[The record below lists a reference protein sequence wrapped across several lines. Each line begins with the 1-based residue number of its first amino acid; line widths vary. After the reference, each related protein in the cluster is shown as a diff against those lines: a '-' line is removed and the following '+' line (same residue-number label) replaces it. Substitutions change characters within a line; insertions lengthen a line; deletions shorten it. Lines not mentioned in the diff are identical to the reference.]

1 MFININYY
9 YFCEKLGVIMKKN
22 YKESWVK
29 LLFAL
34 VFVFGIGATYLIFSN
49 ETNVLE
55 DNAPDDRLEIIEP
68 DNTVSA
74 QESILDSLSNLKL
87 AYDVAI
93 FEKTALSKELELERK
108 NIENLMDII
117 KASKNPSTEQIK
129 IFRKQLSDLKTSLD
143 EKVAEINKLK
153 SQNKNLLT
161 EIESQNE
168 VMYKQKAENDTLI
181 SKQKKLESTLKDAS
195 KLSLGNFK
203 VTALNEKSSGKEQET
218 TKAKNTDKLKISFS
232 VNGNS
237 VAKTG
242 KRVYYIQVL
251 DQKNTVLGENKLI
264 EFGNDK
270 ALVYSFLVGVDYQG
284 KMANVYGVLNNE
296 LAKFKKGTYFVNFF
310 DKQEIMGSSSITLE

>member
-1 MFININYY
+1 
-9 YFCEKLGVIMKKN
+9 MKKN
-22 YKESWVK
+22 HKDSWIK
-29 LLFAL
+29 ALFAII
-34 VFVFGIGATYLIFSN
+34 FIFGIGATYLIFSN
-49 ETNVLE
+49 EPNDIIEQPSTS
-55 DNAPDDRLEIIEP
+55 RLEITGSSPETL
-68 DNTVSA
+68 DREN
-74 QESILDSLSNLKL
+74 ILDSLNNLKL

-93 FEKTALSKELELERK
+93 FEKTALSEELELQKK
-108 NIENLMDII
+108 NIENLMEII
-117 KASKNPSTEQIK
+117 KASKNPSGEQIK
-129 IFRKQLSDLKTSLD
+129 IYRKQLSDLKVSLD
-143 EKVAEINKLK
+143 QKVAEIKKLK

-161 EIESQNE
+161 EIESQNV

-195 KLSLGNFK
+195 RLSLGNFK
-203 VTALNEKSSGKEQET
+203 VTAFNEKSSGKEQET

-264 EFGNDK
+264 EFSNDK

-284 KMANVYGVLNNE
+284 KMANVYGVLNDD

>member
-1 MFININYY
+1 
-9 YFCEKLGVIMKKN
+9 MKKN
-22 YKESWVK
+22 HKDSWIK
-29 LLFAL
+29 ALFAII
-34 VFVFGIGATYLIFSN
+34 FIFGIGATYLIFSN
-49 ETNVLE
+49 EPNDIIE
-55 DNAPDDRLEIIEP
+55 QPSASRLEITGSSPETL
-68 DNTVSA
+68 DREN
-74 QESILDSLSNLKL
+74 ILDSLNNLKL

-93 FEKTALSKELELERK
+93 FEKTALSEELELQKK
-108 NIENLMDII
+108 NIENLMEII
-117 KASKNPSTEQIK
+117 KASKNPSGEQIK
-129 IFRKQLSDLKTSLD
+129 IYRKQLSDLKVSLD
-143 EKVAEINKLK
+143 QKVAEIKKLK

-161 EIESQNE
+161 EIESQNV
-168 VMYKQKAENDTLI
+168 VMYKQKVENDTLI

-195 KLSLGNFK
+195 RLSLGNFK
-203 VTALNEKSSGKEQET
+203 VIAFNEKSSGKEQET

-284 KMANVYGVLNNE
+284 KMANVYGVLNDD